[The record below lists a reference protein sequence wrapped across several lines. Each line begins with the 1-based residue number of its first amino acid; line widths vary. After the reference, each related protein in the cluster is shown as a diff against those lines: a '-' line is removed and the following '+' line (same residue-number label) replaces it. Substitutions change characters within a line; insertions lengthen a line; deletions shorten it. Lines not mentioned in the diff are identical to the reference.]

1 MNDRSLMYKSLK
13 LIAIDIIWDIA
24 YWPVW
29 WYTRGF
35 MLAAYF
41 IGEKVIEQE
50 NFFGVRIWLKNL
62 FVPMFG
68 QYDWQGRIIS
78 FVVRFVNLIV
88 RSILWFFWILI
99 CMILLFLW
107 LLLPPLAIYM
117 IINNVVSLVIINY

>member
-1 MNDRSLMYKSLK
+1 MYDRSLMYKSLK

-29 WYTRGF
+29 WYTGGF

-41 IGEKVIEQE
+41 IGEKGIEQE
-50 NFFGVRIWLKNL
+50 NFCGVRIWLKNL

-78 FVVRFVNLIV
+78 FVVRFGNVVIRGIGLLI
-88 RSILWFFWILI
+88 
-99 CMILLFLW
+99 W
-107 LLLPPLAIYM
+107 L
-117 IINNVVSLVIINY
+117 VVSLFFFSLWVV